1 MAHASYF
8 QFFFFF
14 RMLQAFIDYIDSY
27 LIHLDVERGL
37 SANTRESY
45 TRELYQFCEY
55 AEKQGCADVCDFDEE
70 TIRNYLY
77 ARLEGTNDIQKI
89 STRSLAHALTSLR
102 MWCKFLVA
110 DGIIEIDPTAHIDLP
125 QFAQKNPV
133 YLNETDVDKLLNA
146 PDTTTPEGLR
156 DRAMIEFLYATG
168 MRVTELVT
176 LALLDLNIDRGLV
189 RVHGKG
195 SKDRIIP
202 IGECADLWL
211 RRYMETARPELL
223 GADTSKCVFVT
234 RRGGG
239 MTRQGFWKNLK
250 AYALKAG
257 ITRELSPH
265 KLRHT
270 FATHLI
276 NHGADLRAVQALL
289 GHADISTTQIYT
301 HVSRERLKN
310 IFAANHPRMR
320 YEPDN
325 MHDAS
330 MLVES
335 THPDEEEPLDDSWDA

>member
-1 MAHASYF
+1 
-8 QFFFFF
+8 
-14 RMLQAFIDYIDSY
+14 MLPTFIDYVDSY

-37 SANTRESY
+37 SINTRESY
-45 TRELYQFCEY
+45 TREIYQFCEY
-55 AEKQGCADVCDFDEE
+55 AEKQGCNDVCDFDEE
-70 TIRNYLY
+70 VIRSYLL
-77 ARLEGTNDIQKI
+77 ARLEGTDDIQKI
-89 STRSLAHALTSLR
+89 SSRSLAHALTSIR
-102 MWCKFLVA
+102 MWTKFLVA
-110 DGIIEIDPTAHIDLP
+110 DGILEVDPTAHIDLP

-202 IGECADLWL
+202 IGECADMWL
-211 RRYMETARPELL
+211 RRYMESARPELL
-223 GADTSKCVFVT
+223 GTDSSKCVFVT

-289 GHADISTTQIYT
+289 GHSDISTTQIYT

-310 IFAANHPRMR
+310 IFAANHPRMS
-320 YEPDN
+320 YDPNNVAAQNDSN
-325 MHDAS
+325 LPSAAD
-330 MLVES
+330 
-335 THPDEEEPLDDSWDA
+335 DDEPLDSSWDAWVN